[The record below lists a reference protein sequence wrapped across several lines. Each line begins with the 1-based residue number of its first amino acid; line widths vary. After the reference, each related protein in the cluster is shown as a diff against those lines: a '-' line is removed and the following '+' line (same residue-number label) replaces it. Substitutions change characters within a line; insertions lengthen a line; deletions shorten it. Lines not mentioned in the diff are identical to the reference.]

1 MPVVIIHL
9 GPNLVARTPAMGAKM
24 NTDIAIGRNV
34 RPALI
39 ADNPLTV
46 CKNIEMM
53 KTAPN
58 SPMATIVTVKSPYR
72 KPLYLSRLK
81 SKRGTSPF
89 LPRRIS

>member
-1 MPVVIIHL
+1 
-9 GPNLVARTPAMGAKM
+9 M

-46 CKNIEMM
+46 CRNIEIM

-58 SPMATIVTVKSPYR
+58 SPIATMVTVNSP
-72 KPLYLSRLK
+72 
-81 SKRGTSPF
+81 
-89 LPRRIS
+89 